1 LLRLLHHLVVVGGG
15 GGVVARETPVGSRH
29 CRSWSINSVGL
40 GGHCW
45 VVLIRTVGDVVS
57 SLMTMKSSFVVVGH
71 LTDVVLLGLA
81 ISLILISYLGLIRW
95 LHLVRGTCRR
105 AKLH

>member
-1 LLRLLHHLVVVGGG
+1 MNVVDTSLAIKLLRLLHHLAVVGGV
-15 GGVVARETPVGSRH
+15 GVVARETTVGFRH

-57 SLMTMKSSFVVVGH
+57 SLMAMKACFAIAGD
-71 LTDVVLLGLA
+71 LTDAVLLGLA
-81 ISLILISYLGLIRW
+81 ISMILISCLGLI
-95 LHLVRGTCRR
+95 
-105 AKLH
+105 

>member
-1 LLRLLHHLVVVGGG
+1 MNVVDTRSAIGLLRLLHHLAIVGGV
-15 GGVVARETPVGSRH
+15 GGVARKTTVGSRH

-57 SLMTMKSSFVVVGH
+57 SLMAMKAYFAIIGD
-71 LTDVVLLGLA
+71 LTDTVLLGLA
-81 ISLILISYLGLIRW
+81 IRLILISCLGLI
-95 LHLVRGTCRR
+95 
-105 AKLH
+105 

>member
-1 LLRLLHHLVVVGGG
+1 MNVVDTSSAIGLLRLLHHLDVGGG
-15 GGVVARETPVGSRH
+15 VGVVARKTMVGSRH

-57 SLMTMKSSFVVVGH
+57 SLMAMKACFVIVGD

-81 ISLILISYLGLIRW
+81 ISLILISCLDMM
-95 LHLVRGTCRR
+95 
-105 AKLH
+105 AASS